1 MSGYWK
7 KAPKFAQMLHM
18 KGTVHV
24 FDLLASATTDGKPAD
39 LPSGLC
45 PIFGTD
51 RFLKKLAIAALTRLF
66 ASGDEDFAATTYEGS
81 TATWP
86 DIKDELFTRSLFGG
100 DGPKFVIVDDA
111 EPFVKNQR
119 PRLED
124 LVKENVSGLLVIVVD
139 KWASNTRLFKAAAK
153 NGLQIKCSPPLKGKS
168 KNTDEKRVQQWLVER
183 AATEYEYTLPT
194 NGAQTIIELTEC
206 NFGRM
211 DQELQKIALYV
222 DKKGKVTNETIK
234 QAVGGWRAETMW
246 EALDAAVEGD
256 AGKALELLDHLLRGG
271 EYPLALFGQMAWSL
285 RRYGQ
290 ATEIVYQQM
299 RAGKKPRIGD
309 AVRQAGFNAWGGEL
323 DAAEARLKKMGSAR
337 SGKILDWLLEADM
350 ALKRSHSHEDRG
362 RLVLE
367 TLLVKMADELA
378 PA

>member
-1 MSGYWK
+1 
-7 KAPKFAQMLHM
+7 M
-18 KGTVHV
+18 KGTIDV
-24 FDLLASATTDGKPAD
+24 FDFLKQAAAAADSDAGAAD
-39 LPSGLC
+39 LPTGLC

-51 RFLKKLAIAALTRLF
+51 RFLKRLSIASLTAWF
-66 ASGDEDFAATTYEGS
+66 AAEEEDFAASKYDGNQ
-81 TATWP
+81 ATWP

-100 DGPKFVIVDDA
+100 DGPKLIVVDDA
-111 EPFVKNQR
+111 EPFVKNYR
-119 PRLED
+119 DRLED
-124 LVKENVSGLLVIVVD
+124 LAKEDCAGLLVIVVD

-153 NGLQIKCSPPLKGKS
+153 NGLQIKCTPPFKGKS
-168 KNTDEKRVQQWLVER
+168 KKVDQKQVQQWLIDR
-183 AATEYEYTLPT
+183 ASGEYQYKLPQD
-194 NGAQTIIELTEC
+194 GAQSVIELTDC

-222 DKKGKVTNETIK
+222 DDKGNVTNETIK

-246 EALDAAVEGD
+246 AALDAAVDGD
-256 AGKALELLDHLLRGG
+256 AGKALTLLDQMLRGG

-309 AVRQAGFNAWGGEL
+309 AVRQAGFNAWGGEIE
-323 DAAEARLKKMGSAR
+323 AAEERLKKMGSAR
-337 SGKILDWLLEADM
+337 ARRLLDWLLEADM
-350 ALKRSHSHEDRG
+350 ALKRTHSHETRG

-367 TLLVKMADELA
+367 TLLVRLADELA

>member
-1 MSGYWK
+1 
-7 KAPKFAQMLHM
+7 M

-24 FDLLASATTDGKPAD
+24 FDFLRSADELADSAAGSGG
-39 LPSGLC
+39 LPTGLC

-51 RFLKKLAIAALTRLF
+51 RFLKRLCLASLIARFGA
-66 ASGDEDFAATTYEGS
+66 GEEDFAATTYDGNQ
-81 TATWP
+81 ATWP
-86 DIKDELFTRSLFGG
+86 DIQDELFTRSLFGG
-100 DGPKFVIVDDA
+100 DGPKLIVIDDA

-119 PRLED
+119 ERLED
-124 LVKENVSGLLVIVVD
+124 LAKEDFAGLLVIVVD

-153 NGLQIKCSPPLKGKS
+153 NGLQIKCTPPFKGKS
-168 KNTDEKRVQQWLVER
+168 KKVDEKQVQQWLVAR
-183 AATEYEYTLPT
+183 AAEEYQYKLPL
-194 NGAQTIIELTEC
+194 NGAQTVIDLTEC

-222 DKKGKVTNETIK
+222 DEKGAVTNETIK

-246 EALDAAVEGD
+246 AALDAAVDGE
-256 AGKALELLDHLLRGG
+256 AAKALTLLDQMLRGG

-309 AVRQAGFNAWGGEL
+309 AVRQAGFNAWGGEIE
-323 DAAEARLKKMGSAR
+323 AAEQRLKKMGSKRAA
-337 SGKILDWLLEADM
+337 KLLDWLLEADM
-350 ALKRSHSHEDRG
+350 ALKRSHSHETRG

-367 TLLVKMADELA
+367 TLLVRLADELA

>member
-1 MSGYWK
+1 
-7 KAPKFAQMLHM
+7 M

-24 FDLLASATTDGKPAD
+24 FDFLRSAD
-39 LPSGLC
+39 LPADSAAGAGVLPTGLC

-51 RFLKKLAIAALTRLF
+51 RFLKRLCIASLTARF
-66 ASGDEDFAATTYEGS
+66 GAEEEDFAPSTYDGNQ
-81 TATWP
+81 ATWP
-86 DIKDELFTRSLFGG
+86 DIQDELFTRSLFGG
-100 DGPKFVIVDDA
+100 DGPKLIIIDDA
-111 EPFVKNQR
+111 EPFVKNYR
-119 PRLED
+119 ERLED
-124 LVKENVSGLLVIVVD
+124 LAKEDFAGLLVIVVD

-153 NGLQIKCSPPLKGKS
+153 NGLQIKCTPPHKGKS
-168 KNTDEKRVQQWLVER
+168 KKIDEKQVQQWLVDR
-183 AATEYEYTLPT
+183 AGEEYQYKLPP
-194 NGAQTIIELTEC
+194 NGAQTVIDLTEC

-222 DKKGKVTNETIK
+222 DKKGNVTNETIK

-246 EALDAAVEGD
+246 AALDAAVDGD
-256 AGKALELLDHLLRGG
+256 AGKALTLLDQMLRGG

-309 AVRQAGFNAWGGEL
+309 AVREAGFNAWGGEIE
-323 DAAEARLKKMGSAR
+323 AAEQRLKKMGSKRAR
-337 SGKILDWLLEADM
+337 NLLDWLLEADM
-350 ALKRSHSHEDRG
+350 ALKRSHSHETRG

-367 TLLVKMADELA
+367 TLLVRLADELA

>member
-1 MSGYWK
+1 
-7 KAPKFAQMLHM
+7 M
-18 KGTVHV
+18 KGTVHI
-24 FDLLASATTDGKPAD
+24 FDFLQSPVSPDS
-39 LPSGLC
+39 LPGGIC

-51 RFLKKLAIAALTRLF
+51 RFLKKLAIAALTESFSDGRDDF
-66 ASGDEDFAATTYEGS
+66 TPSSYDGNQAS
-81 TATWP
+81 WP

-111 EPFVKNQR
+111 EPFIKSNR
-119 PRLED
+119 DRLED
-124 LVKENVSGLLVIVVD
+124 LAKQDVAGLLVIVVD
-139 KWASNTRLFKAAAK
+139 TWASNTRLFKAAAK
-153 NGLQIKCSPPLKGKS
+153 NGLQIKCTPPMKGKS
-168 KNTDEKRVQQWLVER
+168 KSVDQKRVQQWLIQR
-183 AATEYEYTLPT
+183 AKDDYQYTLPA
-194 NGAQTIIELTEC
+194 NGAQTIIDLTDC

-222 DKKGKVTNETIK
+222 DSKGKVTNEVIK
-234 QAVGGWRAETMW
+234 KAVGGWRVETMW

-256 AGKALELLDHLLRGG
+256 AGTALALLDRLLRGG

-290 ATEIVYQQM
+290 ATEIVFQQM

-323 DAAEARLKKMGSAR
+323 DAAESRLKKLGSAR
-337 SGKILDWLLEADM
+337 AGKILDWLLEADM
-350 ALKRSHSHEDRG
+350 ALKRSHSHQDRG

-367 TLLVKMADELA
+367 TLLVRMADELT
-378 PA
+378 PSH

>member
-1 MSGYWK
+1 MSDYWK
-7 KAPKFAQMLHM
+7 MRAKFAQMLHM

-24 FDLLASATTDGKPAD
+24 FDFLVSAATEGKSAD

-51 RFLKKLAIAALTRLF
+51 RFLKKLAIASLTRLF
-66 ASGDEDFAATTYEGS
+66 ASGDEDFAATMYEGS

-100 DGPKFVIVDDA
+100 DGPKLVIVDDA

-124 LVKENVSGLLVIVVD
+124 LVKEDVAGLLVVVVD

-153 NGLQIKCSPPLKGKS
+153 NGLQIKCNPPLKGKS

-183 AATEYEYTLPT
+183 AATQYEYTLPT

-323 DAAEARLKKMGSAR
+323 DAAEKRLKKMGSAR
-337 SGKILDWLLEADM
+337 AGKILDWLLEADM

-378 PA
+378 IV

>member
-1 MSGYWK
+1 
-7 KAPKFAQMLHM
+7 M
-18 KGTVHV
+18 KGTVPI
-24 FDLLASATTDGKPAD
+24 FDFLQLAISPTD

-51 RFLKKLAIAALTRLF
+51 RFLKKLAIKAITHAF
-66 ASGDEDFAATTYEGS
+66 AGSSEDFAPSIYDGNQ
-81 TATWP
+81 ATWP

-111 EPFVKNQR
+111 EPFVKSHR
-119 PRLED
+119 ERLED
-124 LVKENVSGLLVIVVD
+124 LTRQNIAGLLVIVVD
-139 KWASNTRLFKAAAK
+139 TWASNTRLFKASAK
-153 NGLQIKCSPPLKGKS
+153 SGLQIKCSPPTKGKS
-168 KNTDEKRVQQWLVER
+168 KTVDQKQVQQWLIER
-183 AATEYEYTLPT
+183 AKTEYQYTLPA
-194 NGAQTIIELTEC
+194 NGSQTIIELTDC

-222 DKKGKVTNETIK
+222 DGKGKVTNEVIK

-246 EALDAAVEGD
+246 EALDAAVDGD
-256 AGKALELLDHLLRGG
+256 AGKALALLDRLLRGG

-299 RAGKKPRIGD
+299 RAGKKPRIAD

-323 DAAEARLKKMGSAR
+323 DAAETRLKKMGSAR
-337 SGKILDWLLEADM
+337 AGKILDWLLEADM

-367 TLLVKMADELA
+367 TLLIRLADELS

>member
-1 MSGYWK
+1 
-7 KAPKFAQMLHM
+7 MLFM
-18 KGTVHV
+18 TGTVHI
-24 FDLLASATTDGKPAD
+24 FDFLTSVASDGKTAD
-39 LPSGLC
+39 LPNGLC

-51 RFLKKLAIAALTRLF
+51 RFLKKLAIEALTSRF
-66 ASGDEDFAATTYEGS
+66 ADGEEDFTAPTYDGNQ
-81 TATWP
+81 ATWP

-111 EPFVKNQR
+111 ESFVKNHR
-119 PRLED
+119 PQLED
-124 LVKENVSGLLVIVVD
+124 LVKEDVTGLLVIVID

-153 NGLQIKCSPPLKGKS
+153 KGLQIKCTPPLKGKS
-168 KNTDEKRVQQWLVER
+168 KRIDEKRVQQWLVER
-183 AATEYEYTLPT
+183 ATNEYQYTLPPA
-194 NGAQTIIELTEC
+194 GAQTIIELTEC

-222 DKKGKVTNETIK
+222 DEKGKVTNETIK
-234 QAVGGWRAETMW
+234 MAVGGWRAETMW
-246 EALDAAVEGD
+246 EALDAAVDGD

-290 ATEIVYQQM
+290 ATEIVYEQM

-323 DAAEARLKKMGSAR
+323 DAAEQRLKKMGSQRA
-337 SGKILDWLLEADM
+337 GKILDWLLEADM

-367 TLLVKMADELA
+367 TLLVRLADELA
-378 PA
+378 PV

>member
-1 MSGYWK
+1 MQ
-7 KAPKFAQMLHM
+7 AM
-18 KGTVHV
+18 KGTVHI
-24 FDLLASATTDGKPAD
+24 FDFLQSPVSADD
-39 LPSGLC
+39 LPRGVC

-51 RFLKKLAIAALTRLF
+51 RFLKKLAIAQLTQSF
-66 ASGDEDFAATTYEGS
+66 ADRSDDFAPSTYDGNQ
-81 TATWP
+81 ATWP

-111 EPFVKNQR
+111 EPFIKSNR
-119 PRLED
+119 ERLED
-124 LVKENVSGLLVIVVD
+124 LAKEDVAGLLVIVID
-139 KWASNTRLFKAAAK
+139 SWPSNTRLFKAAAK
-153 NGLQIKCSPPLKGKS
+153 HGLQIKCNPPLKGKS
-168 KNTDEKRVQQWLVER
+168 KSIIDQKLVQQWLIQR
-183 AATEYEYTLPT
+183 AKADYQYTLPA
-194 NGAQTIIELTEC
+194 NGAQTIIDLTDC

-222 DKKGKVTNETIK
+222 DSKGKVTNDVIK

-246 EALDAAVEGD
+246 EALDAAVDGD
-256 AGKALELLDHLLRGG
+256 AGKALALLDRLLRGG

-290 ATEIVYQQM
+290 ATEIVFQQM

-309 AVRQAGFNAWGGEL
+309 AVREAGFNAWGGEL
-323 DAAEARLKKMGSAR
+323 DAAETRLKKMGSAR
-337 SGKILDWLLEADM
+337 AGKILDWLLEADM
-350 ALKRSHSHEDRG
+350 ALKRSHSHQDRG

-367 TLLVKMADELA
+367 TLLVRMADELT

>member
-1 MSGYWK
+1 
-7 KAPKFAQMLHM
+7 M

-24 FDLLASATTDGKPAD
+24 FDFLESANPASDSATEPGG
-39 LPSGLC
+39 LPTGLC
-45 PIFGTD
+45 PVFGTD
-51 RFLKKLAIAALTRLF
+51 RFLKRLSLAALTARF
-66 ASGDEDFAATTYEGS
+66 GAGEEDFAPSTYDGNQ
-81 TATWP
+81 ATWP
-86 DIKDELFTRSLFGG
+86 DIQDELFTRSLFGG
-100 DGPKFVIVDDA
+100 DGPKLIIVDDA
-111 EPFVKNQR
+111 EPFVKNYR
-119 PRLED
+119 DRLED
-124 LVKENVSGLLVIVVD
+124 LAKEDLAGLLVIVVD

-153 NGLQIKCSPPLKGKS
+153 NGLQIKCTPPLKGKS
-168 KNTDEKRVQQWLVER
+168 KKIDEKKVQQWLVAR
-183 AATEYEYTLPT
+183 AANQYQYTLPT
-194 NGAQTIIELTEC
+194 NGAQTVIDLTEC

-222 DKKGKVTNETIK
+222 DKKGNVTNEVIK

-246 EALDAAVEGD
+246 AALDAAVDGE
-256 AGKALELLDHLLRGG
+256 AGKALTLLDQMLRGG

-309 AVRQAGFNAWGGEL
+309 AVREAGFNAWGGEIE
-323 DAAEARLKKMGSAR
+323 AAEDRLKKMGSKRA
-337 SGKILDWLLEADM
+337 GQLLDWLLEADM
-350 ALKRSHSHEDRG
+350 ALKRSHSHESRG

-367 TLLVKMADELA
+367 TLLVRLADELA